1 MAAISVATFSTGDD
15 RRQYLL
21 TCVILFD
28 SMINRGPVLSLLFPP
43 QEMDIASKQAGFSYV
58 QEIQRRP
65 QHPKLPFH
73 SFQEWGRS
81 ILPIQETENPA
92 F

>member
-1 MAAISVATFSTGDD
+1 
-15 RRQYLL
+15 
-21 TCVILFD
+21 
-28 SMINRGPVLSLLFPP
+28 
-43 QEMDIASKQAGFSYV
+43 MDIASKQAGFSYV
-58 QEIQRRP
+58 QKIQRRP